1 MYTKKKLLAALLVS
15 ALAAGML
22 PTSACAA
29 SADYTTANATL
40 ITLTDS
46 AATAKGKYTGYEID
60 GTVTDRFPTTPEL
73 MRARP
78 VFTTL
83 PGWKCDIR
91 GCTDNQ
97 ALPQQAK
104 AYVDFLESRIGY
116 PITLVSTGPKR
127 NEITVR
133 QK

>member
-1 MYTKKKLLAALLVS
+1 M
-15 ALAAGML
+15 
-22 PTSACAA
+22 
-29 SADYTTANATL
+29 
-40 ITLTDS
+40 
-46 AATAKGKYTGYEID
+46 
-60 GTVTDRFPTTPEL
+60 
-73 MRARP
+73 
-78 VFTTL
+78 FTTL

-91 GCTDNQ
+91 SCTDYQ

>member
-1 MYTKKKLLAALLVS
+1 MEINGEIVNDKVRY
-15 ALAAGML
+15 
-22 PTSACAA
+22 
-29 SADYTTANATL
+29 ADLNL
-40 ITLTDS
+40 S
-46 AATAKGKYTGYEID
+46 
-60 GTVTDRFPTTPEL
+60 PEL

-91 GCTDNQ
+91 GCTDYQ